1 MAFLCKKCDYK
12 TDRKDAYQHHIKTKR
27 HLKMVN
33 GYNEKYKYECKYCS
47 KKYIHCTGLSRHKKS
62 CKKKK
67 EHDKNLFRDLELE
80 KIKEEMKSQREEI
93 GTLKGMTAQIDKLT
107 KATLIFCEKLAEK
120 DKTIEELTK
129 NAGNNNNNKTTFN
142 IQFFLDKKCK
152 NAMPIMDFVKDL
164 QFKLTDINPER
175 PASTIESLSKCI
187 TDKLEKM
194 GPDERPV
201 HCTDQKRLVFHVKDA
216 SGWTKDI
223 NNEKIDKAMGL
234 ANMRHQGAWL
244 KKAHDVTEDEMHRMN
259 VAMGKWSDN
268 PTKAKKKI
276 KRAIAKNVYVTPE
289 DLPQSWKDF
298 PQKAIFQKHAS

>member
-1 MAFLCKKCDYK
+1 
-12 TDRKDAYQHHIKTKR
+12 
-27 HLKMVN
+27 
-33 GYNEKYKYECKYCS
+33 YCS

-142 IQFFLDKKCK
+142 IQFFLDEKCK

-216 SGWTKDI
+216 SG
-223 NNEKIDKAMGL
+223 
-234 ANMRHQGAWL
+234 
-244 KKAHDVTEDEMHRMN
+244 
-259 VAMGKWSDN
+259 
-268 PTKAKKKI
+268 
-276 KRAIAKNVYVTPE
+276 
-289 DLPQSWKDF
+289 
-298 PQKAIFQKHAS
+298 

>member
-1 MAFLCKKCDYK
+1 MSFFCEKCNYK
-12 TDRKDAYQHHIKTKR
+12 TNRKDCYTNHLKSKR
-27 HLKMVN
+27 HLKI
-33 GYNEKYKYECKYCS
+33 EEYKYECKFCL
-47 KKYIHCTGLSRHKKS
+47 KKYIHGAALSRHKKN

-67 EHDKNLFRDLELE
+67 EHEKNLFRDLELE

-142 IQFFLDKKCK
+142 IQFFLDEKCK

-223 NNEKIDKAMGL
+223 NNKKIDKAMGL
-234 ANMRHQGAWL
+234 ANLHHQKAWL
-244 KKAHDVTEDEMHRMN
+244 KKARDDDVTDDEMCRMN

-268 PTKAKKKI
+268 PIKAKKKI

-289 DLPQSWKDF
+289 NLPQSWKDF